1 MSKRISKM
9 LFKTEKVE
17 LGNMTALKGAISILK
32 GAESNAD
39 KVATD
44 FEQSIS
50 KAGKSYNEVV
60 KYRNIIYNFAYREV
74 EGILK
79 TFASNA
85 KELGVKPDSISEY
98 KEAVKLQ
105 KTAFEVIKVLD
116 DYKAPQST

>member
-60 KYRNIIYNFAYREV
+60 KYRNIIYNFAYREI
-74 EGILK
+74 GN
-79 TFASNA
+79 S
-85 KELGVKPDSISEY
+85 
-98 KEAVKLQ
+98 
-105 KTAFEVIKVLD
+105 
-116 DYKAPQST
+116 